1 MKSMPVYIENNTWAY
16 GDMEFVFE
24 CSTRY
29 RVNKQRII
37 LFIV

>member
-1 MKSMPVYIENNTWAY
+1 MAR
-16 GDMEFVFE
+16 GDMEFLFE

-29 RVNKQRII
+29 RVEQEKFRISKQPCII